1 MQLPST
7 SLQSLE
13 TCDLLIPDSPIA
25 STRSWIRPVDTPS
38 TETDLLITP
47 RPPSL
52 AEIRT
57 A

>member
-38 TETDLLITP
+38 TETDLLIAP
-47 RPPSL
+47 QPPSL
-52 AEIRT
+52 AEIHT
-57 A
+57 T